1 MLTIPFGHT
10 IDAFC
15 WCLGEFNELS
25 ATTATRRPKVTLVET
40 GEQLDC
46 DVADQIAINGVL
58 ENGAVASVHFRGGYS
73 RGTHFL
79 WEITGTK
86 GDLVISADGGHIQM
100 LPLSLKG
107 AQGSETELQSMPVPE
122 KYNNIADTDLP
133 DGPPASVAR
142 AYRHLMEDLN
152 SGQQTLPGFDDAVV
166 RHRLLEAI
174 ELSAKTGTRQ
184 SYKTTY

>member
-1 MLTIPFGHT
+1 MTTTHT
-10 IDAFC
+10 RFRPGVIHGDEVTELLNYA
-15 WCLGEFNELS
+15 NEHNFALP
-25 ATTATRRPKVTLVET
+25 AVNVIGNNT
-40 GEQLDC
+40 
-46 DVADQIAINGVL
+46 INGVL